1 MPFDKFVD
9 METLSEER
17 RKELHQSLR
26 SISLAELNDIAKQHE
41 DEFVGCPWREEFLRL
56 MAENPHAGFYHAV
69 PQADILVFYCHDQD
83 FGFWVVPG
91 TGSGPLTEQNKRQ
104 MKEAIELSRSGTKI
118 GAKR

>member
-17 RKELHQSLR
+17 RKGLHQSLR

-56 MAENPHAGFYHAV
+56 MAETSARWFLP
-69 PQADILVFYCHDQD
+69 C
-83 FGFWVVPG
+83 
-91 TGSGPLTEQNKRQ
+91 GSTSRH
-104 MKEAIELSRSGTKI
+104 LSFLLP
-118 GAKR
+118 